1 MNNKG
6 GVIALFILTTW
17 PTCVWSQSS
26 HQSRQLP
33 YAETTAGM
41 VDQAAKDLKVA
52 NAELN
57 AIFSQL
63 MAQLDQHG
71 KDKLRVVERKWL
83 AYRDSHADF
92 EASLYEG
99 GSIQPL
105 IRTNCLVQMTRNRI
119 KELKEVLESDFGH

>member
-1 MNNKG
+1 
-6 GVIALFILTTW
+6 
-17 PTCVWSQSS
+17 
-26 HQSRQLP
+26 
-33 YAETTAGM
+33 M